1 MRQVLSRDWRPR
13 CAKALEPALEE
24 DGDTDTHTKAESEK
38 RFEKRLDN
46 EQWKH
51 TRAGN

>member
-13 CAKALEPALEE
+13 RAKALEPALEE
-24 DGDTDTHTKAESEK
+24 DGDTDTHIKTESEK
-38 RFEKRLDN
+38 RFEKRLNN

-51 TRAGN
+51 KRASN